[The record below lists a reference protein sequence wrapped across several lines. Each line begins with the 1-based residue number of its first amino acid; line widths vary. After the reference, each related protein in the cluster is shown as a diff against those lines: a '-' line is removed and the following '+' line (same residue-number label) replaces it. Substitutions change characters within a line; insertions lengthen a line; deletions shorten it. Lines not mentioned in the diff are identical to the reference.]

1 MRREV
6 RQRWE
11 PPPAIASAHRIVAH
25 LQRGREGEFQVLVAY
40 AINFKMWGRPVWS
53 DAEKR
58 Q

>member
-1 MRREV
+1 MRRAGHK
-6 RQRWE
+6 RRAH
-11 PPPAIASAHRIVAH
+11 PPAIASAHRIVAH
-25 LQRGREGEFQVLVAY
+25 LQRGREGEIQVLVAY